1 MRILLRKSIY
11 FFLLWILL
19 LACAVKKDFFL
30 KEPSGFEEINS
41 KDIYHTIYFLGN
53 SDKVKLGETG
63 TGLLLN
69 SQMENSG
76 KASTLLLLGNNSLR
90 STTLKVDSSK
100 RSREK
105 IQLMKI
111 RYDFFSNLEGR
122 YYAVLGPHEWSNGSR
137 RGMENAR
144 IINELVDNE
153 FNTTDV
159 IKPSLGCPGPEEIP
173 IGDNIML
180 LLIDT
185 QWLFHN
191 WEKPKSED
199 GCEAESNLDFY
210 LNLQD
215 AIKRN
220 YNKKIIVAGY
230 HSLYG
235 NGRHGGYF
243 PFKSHLIPLP
253 VLGSLNVGMR
263 AWLGD
268 PGDLSNPTYKSFIST
283 MTDILSEHKDIIYLS
298 SHEQTLEYHRE
309 KDVHFINSGSY
320 SKGVEIA
327 QKNAVFASYKKGF
340 GKLVFKKTGEC
351 ILEFWGINN
360 LKPQLLYQTTIYSKW
375 PLIQYEESMLEELD
389 FSDSLKTMYAS
400 DMYTKKQK
408 RPGMLG
414 NNYRQEWL
422 TPVHNIPYFD
432 IGSKKGGLEIIKR
445 GGGQQTKS
453 LRLEAKKEKQY
464 VLRSIE
470 KYPQNAVPT
479 ELKNTVAVDVVTDQ
493 ISAAHPYG
501 AFAIPKMAEAA
512 GIYHTNPKLVY
523 LPDDP
528 RLGIY
533 RQTFGDALY
542 LFEERP
548 AKNRKDVESFGRS
561 KDIVNTAEVLE
572 EIRKDGDHY
581 VDQVFA
587 VRSRLF
593 DMLIGDWDRH
603 DDQWRWATFED
614 EEGFKFYRPIPR
626 DRDNAFFWSDG
637 WLLKIA
643 SYNWGVAKFQGFH
656 DKIRDIDG
664 LNYNGRYF
672 DRSFI
677 NEPDKA
683 TWIAIANDLQHN
695 ITDEV
700 IESSIRDLPPETFE
714 INGETIIRKLKQRR
728 DDLSLYAEEYYNFLS
743 KNVDVLG
750 SDKNEHFKIE
760 RLDDEHTRVRVFL
773 LKNNSNEIKR
783 KMFDRTFLRSETKEI
798 RLYGFQG
805 EDIFDLSGNVQ
816 KGIKIRIIGGPNEDI
831 INDDSRVTGQFKKTR
846 VYDTKTG
853 TTINSDGEAK
863 NLTTDRDPLIND
875 YDRKMFKYDIVAPL
889 IFPSYNP
896 DDGIYIGAGVMIK
909 RNGFRKKPFKA
920 QHLIKADIAPKS
932 QSYDFSYHGTF
943 TEVIGSWDLHINAD
957 AFTPSYADYFYGYGN
972 ETQFD
977 KDLFEHDHR
986 YYSTRY
992 VQYIFYPEIQRKS
1005 KNEFHQL
1012 TIGGGYQSVDIKSE
1026 LNDLNREQERFIISY
1041 AQTLKY
1047 DLLDTRRHYLALYTN
1062 YTFDNTN
1069 NEYMPMQGIRWHV
1082 HLMSLEDIDRKEKE
1096 VNFQRVR
1103 SDLSYYYTFGR
1114 YLKSTLAVRIG
1125 GSVTNGEF
1133 ELYHAAKIGGSNTF
1147 RGVRKFRLAG
1157 QHSFFQNTDLRI
1169 KLFNIRNTLLP
1180 ISLGIVAFHDFGRVW
1195 YDTGQGDP
1203 STETGK
1209 SDKIHRAY
1217 GGGIWLAPLNK
1228 VSFGMDYSMSTL
1240 DERAFFVRMGF
1251 FF

>member
-1 MRILLRKSIY
+1 MQPLLNKIFS
-11 FFLLWILL
+11 LL
-19 LACAVKKDFFL
+19 LICAFFMACAVKKDFYFS
-30 KEPSGFEEINS
+30 EPAAF
-41 KDIYHTIYFLGN
+41 YHIDSEDVYHSIYFFGN
-53 SDKVKLGETG
+53 SDKVKLRESSV
-63 TGLLLN
+63 GLLLN
-69 SQMENSG
+69 NQIEKSG

-90 STTLKVDSSK
+90 YTSLKLDSSK
-100 RSREK
+100 KSKEK

-111 RYDFFSNLEGR
+111 RYDFFSNLKGK

-144 IINELVDNE
+144 IISELVDNE
-153 FNTTDV
+153 LNSKDV

-173 IGDNIML
+173 IDDDIVL

-199 GCEAESNLDFY
+199 GCEVESNLDFY

-230 HSLYG
+230 HSLKG
-235 NGRHGGYF
+235 NGPHGGYF
-243 PFKSHLIPLP
+243 PFKSHFIPLP
-253 VLGSLNVGMR
+253 VLGSLKVGMR
-263 AWLGD
+263 SLLGNPYD
-268 PGDLSNPTYKSFIST
+268 MSNPTYRMFIST
-283 MTDILSEHKDIIYLS
+283 MMDILKEHKDIIYLS
-298 SHEQTLEYHRE
+298 AHEQTLEYHE
-309 KDVHFINSGSY
+309 DKNIHLLNSGSY
-320 SKGVEIA
+320 SKGTEVG
-327 QKNAVFASYKKGF
+327 QKDASFASGKKGF
-340 GKLVFKKTGEC
+340 GKLIYLKNGEC
-351 ILEFWGINN
+351 VVEFWGINN
-360 LKPQLLYQTTIYSKW
+360 MKPVLLFQTLLYTNWNSPQDKEIT
-375 PLIQYEESMLEELD
+375 LEALD
-389 FSDSLKTMYAS
+389 FRDSVKTAIAS
-400 DMYTKKQK
+400 DMYTKKQR

-414 NNYRQEWL
+414 NNYRKEWI
-422 TPVHNIPYFD
+422 TSVKNIPYFD
-432 IGSKKGGLEIIKR
+432 LGTEKGGLEIIKK

-453 LRLEAKKEKQY
+453 LRLEAKKERQY

-470 KYPQNAVPT
+470 KYPQSAVPS
-479 ELKNTVAVDVVTDQ
+479 ELRNTVAVDVVTDQ

-542 LFEERP
+542 LYEERP

-561 KDIVNTAEVLE
+561 EDIVNTAEVLE
-572 EIRKDGDHY
+572 EIRDDGDHY
-581 VDQVFA
+581 VDQEFTL
-587 VRSRLF
+587 RSRLF

-614 EEGFKFYRPIPR
+614 EDGFKYYRPIPR

-664 LNYNGRYF
+664 LNFNGRYF

-677 NEPDKA
+677 NEPDRG
-683 TWIAIANDLQHN
+683 TWIEIARKLQDR
-695 ITDEV
+695 ITDEI

-714 INGETIIRKLKQRR
+714 INGETIIKKLKHRR
-728 DDLSLYAEEYYNFLS
+728 DDLHKYAEEYYLFLS
-743 KNVDVLG
+743 KNVDVFG
-750 SDKNEHFKIE
+750 SNKNEHFIVE
-760 RLDDEHTRVRVFL
+760 RLDDERTRVRVNR
-773 LKNNSNEIKR
+773 LKTNSGEIKR
-783 KMFDRTFLRSETKEI
+783 HMYVRIFYLSETEEI
-798 RLYGFQG
+798 RLYGFEG
-805 EDIFDLSGNVQ
+805 EDIFDIRGEVN
-816 KGIKIRIIGGPNEDI
+816 KGIKIRIIGGEDEDI
-831 INDDSRVTGQFKKTR
+831 INDGSKVRGHNKKTR

-853 TTINSDGEAK
+853 TTVHSNGELK

-875 YDRKMFKYDIVAPL
+875 YDRKMFKYDVVAPL
-889 IFPSYNP
+889 IYPSYNP

-909 RNGFRKKPFKA
+909 TNGFRKNPFKTR
-920 QHLIKADIAPKS
+920 HMIMADIAPRS

-943 TEVIGSWDLHINAD
+943 TEAIGKWDLLINAN

-972 ETQFD
+972 ETEFN
-977 KDLFEHDHR
+977 KELFENDHR
-986 YYSTRY
+986 YYSSRY

-1012 TIGGGYQSVDIKSE
+1012 TIGGGYQSVNVKSD
-1026 LNDLNREQERFIISY
+1026 LNDLNHEQERFIISY
-1041 AQTLKY
+1041 ARTLDY
-1047 DLLDTRRHYLALYTN
+1047 DLLDTYRHYLALYTN

-1069 NEYMPMQGIRWHV
+1069 NEYMPQQGIRWHI
-1082 HLMSLEDIDRKEKE
+1082 HLIGLEDVDNKDKD
-1096 VNFQRVR
+1096 VNYQRVR
-1103 SDLSYYYTFGR
+1103 SDFSYYYTFGR
-1114 YLKSTLAVRIG
+1114 FLKSTLAFRIG
-1125 GSVTNGEF
+1125 GSVTNGDFEF
-1133 ELYHAAKIGGSNTF
+1133 YHAAKIGGSNSF
-1147 RGVRKFRLAG
+1147 RGVRKFRFAG
-1157 QHSFFQNTDLRI
+1157 EHSFYQNTDLRI

-1195 YDTGQGDP
+1195 YDKGPGDP
-1203 STETGK
+1203 STETGE
-1209 SDKIHRAY
+1209 SDKMHRAY

-1228 VSFGMDYSMSTL
+1228 ISFGMDYSMSTL
-1240 DERAFFVRMGF
+1240 NERAFFVRMGF